1 MTGIHLQ
8 IHINVFCSYVAQ
20 MFIYISLRYMTN
32 KTNLAKNAVNSRK
45 VHQHHLLLVDKGKIV
60 ARKVRVKVY
69 M

>member
-1 MTGIHLQ
+1 MELFRLE
-8 IHINVFCSYVAQ
+8 NVRFVLFICSSNVHTYVIE
-20 MFIYISLRYMTN
+20 IYDLEKEFGQEGR
-32 KTNLAKNAVNSRK
+32 KFKK

>member
-1 MTGIHLQ
+1 
-8 IHINVFCSYVAQ
+8 
-20 MFIYISLRYMTN
+20 MTN